1 MLAGDLVL
9 CRCYPSY
16 HEGHLTWV
24 LDLYYP
30 SYNMHVE
37 ENILLCEQL

>member
-1 MLAGDLVL
+1 MLAGGLVP

-16 HEGHLTWV
+16 HEGRLTQV

-30 SYNMHVE
+30 DYNMHVK